1 MENWTWVRQVSPKKN
16 NNKKPKTKQK
26 NNRTDGYAKLL
37 KGNFLNIKENLK
49 LHVECHTRFLDNLNR
64 LTNIET

>member
-1 MENWTWVRQVSPKKN
+1 MSEAGVPPKKTTTKN
-16 NNKKPKTKQK
+16 PKQNKKT